1 MSFARTSLTN
11 PSNSILSF
19 RRRGS
24 ITKLYIKVWQKRVK
38 YESDVKKNVSNF
50 PSNRRGDE
58 EEDGERYYP
67 V

>member
-1 MSFARTSLTN
+1 M
-11 PSNSILSF
+11 
-19 RRRGS
+19 
-24 ITKLYIKVWQKRVK
+24 YIKIWQKRVK